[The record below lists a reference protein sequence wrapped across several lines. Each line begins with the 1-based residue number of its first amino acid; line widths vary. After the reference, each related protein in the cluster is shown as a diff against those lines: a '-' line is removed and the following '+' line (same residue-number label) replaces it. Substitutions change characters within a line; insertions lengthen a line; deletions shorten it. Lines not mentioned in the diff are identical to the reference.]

1 MARNLCPQH
10 DPTGALTLV
19 ATDQVWNDIP
29 VNLANR
35 AQVLAGTHP
44 PAYRARPTWDLPAQH
59 GNAAAAAVVSIYKQE
74 LVRHTDYSMAEST
87 LATALL
93 ASIGEINVV
102 LLKTTFP
109 AIKSYALTPRQI
121 VDTMIAKHGIPTS
134 DDITKLREPL
144 SRALTSLSD
153 LESHMGNFLLA
164 SQRLT
169 RSGQGETCRNIT

>member
-1 MARNLCPQH
+1 MSTHVTITLTHSLAHDSRTNLETWLEEAETLARNLCPQH

-19 ATDQVWNDIP
+19 ATDVVWKDFP

-59 GNAAAAAVVSIYKQE
+59 ANNAAAAVVSIYKQE
-74 LVRHTDYSMAEST
+74 LVRHTDYSMAESA

-102 LLKTTFP
+102 FAQNDVP
-109 AIKSYALTPRQI
+109 GHQ
-121 VDTMIAKHGIPTS
+121 V
-134 DDITKLREPL
+134 LRPH
-144 SRALTSLSD
+144 SAPD
-153 LESHMGNFLLA
+153 
-164 SQRLT
+164 
-169 RSGQGETCRNIT
+169 SGYHDC